1 MFFLVISDI
10 KVFNY
15 LFSEVMKVYFKISTS
30 HNHSKTK
37 RGAIKFGG
45 KY

>member
-1 MFFLVISDI
+1 MCILVISDT

-15 LFSEVMKVYFKISTS
+15 LFSEVVKVYFKISTG

-45 KY
+45 EY